1 MRNYLSF
8 REISIILI
16 IKFQRMSLSLHLN
29 HFAFNINY
37 PRVIKKKKKSSN
49 VRIVIVKIIH
59 KLFHDRQIQ
68 QETVV
73 FKTSITEKKKK
84 TCSINMEIS
93 KAALVPRT
101 VSSNR
106 SFSYAI
112 FKRRIHDALTTI
124 LFQEFF
130 HFLFIYSSSFLYIY
144 IHICAKTSK
153 SNILS
158 SV

>member
-1 MRNYLSF
+1 
-8 REISIILI
+8 
-16 IKFQRMSLSLHLN
+16 MSLSLHLN

-37 PRVIKKKKKSSN
+37 PRLIKKKKKSSN

-84 TCSINMEIS
+84 NLFHKYGNFEGCIS
-93 KAALVPRT
+93 AA
-101 VSSNR
+101 N
-106 SFSYAI
+106 
-112 FKRRIHDALTTI
+112 
-124 LFQEFF
+124 
-130 HFLFIYSSSFLYIY
+130 
-144 IHICAKTSK
+144 
-153 SNILS
+153 